1 MLKYNWTKERQEVWR
16 LEKELHK
23 DAVRYQLY

>member
-1 MLKYNWTKERQEVWR
+1 MLKYDWTKGRQEVWR

-23 DAVRYQLY
+23 DAVHYQFC